1 MENVPGGLT
10 VVETKKSG
18 PEPGPGP
25 EPKPELSWPEMV
37 VLDLVDLMLT
47 DELRFD
53 PS

>member
-10 VVETKKSG
+10 VVGTKESG
-18 PEPGPGP
+18 PEPGPGHEP
-25 EPKPELSWPEMV
+25 EPELSWPEMV

-47 DELRFD
+47 DALRFD